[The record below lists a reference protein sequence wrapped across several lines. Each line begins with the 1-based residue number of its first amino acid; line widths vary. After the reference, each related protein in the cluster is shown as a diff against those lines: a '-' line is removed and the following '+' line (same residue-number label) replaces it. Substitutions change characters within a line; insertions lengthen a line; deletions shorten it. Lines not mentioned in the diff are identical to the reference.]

1 MDIYLSLFAFILI
14 LIIGCIVYLILNN
27 KNIDKIPEIKTIK
40 KTLVK
45 LSETTPIVNN
55 KIIIVKSE
63 DKLQNT
69 LKLLKYKHEK
79 FLKNLDNSI
88 EFCIDSN
95 KFLLADYITQYRK
108 LYIELYILQKNNK
121 DIDLHK
127 NEEFLLKSIKLDNLN
142 NIIQKQN

>member
-1 MDIYLSLFAFILI
+1 MDIYLSLFALVLI
-14 LIIGCIVYLILNN
+14 MIIAIIIYLILNN

-55 KIIIVKSE
+55 KIIVVSE
-63 DKLQNT
+63 NDKLKNA

-88 EFCIDSN
+88 EFCIDNN
-95 KFLLADYITQYRK
+95 KFLLADYITQYK
-108 LYIELYILQKNNK
+108 NLYIELYILQKNNK
-121 DIDLHK
+121 DTDINK

>member
-95 KFLLADYITQYRK
+95 K
-108 LYIELYILQKNNK
+108 
-121 DIDLHK
+121 
-127 NEEFLLKSIKLDNLN
+127 
-142 NIIQKQN
+142 